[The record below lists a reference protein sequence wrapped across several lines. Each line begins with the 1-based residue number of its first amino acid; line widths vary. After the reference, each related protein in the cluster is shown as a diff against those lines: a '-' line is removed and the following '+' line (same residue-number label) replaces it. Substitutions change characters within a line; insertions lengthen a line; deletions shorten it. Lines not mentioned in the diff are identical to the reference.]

1 MTPPIKPIGKNTA
14 TAVKVAAV
22 TVKPISLVA
31 IRAASRGVFPFSICR
46 MMFSTSTMAS
56 STIEP
61 ITKANANRVMVSKLK
76 PYIAMTINVPNK
88 DMGMANA
95 EIRVA
100 CQFHK
105 KGKMTTTERMIAS
118 IRASM
123 VEWVALRIYSPCVA
137 AKVKVTSF
145 KLDLSCCTSFST
157 PLTTSRVLASP
168 FLIT

>member
-31 IRAASRGVFPFSICR
+31 IKAASRGVFPSSICR
-46 MMFSTSTMAS
+46 MIFSTSTMAS

-61 ITKANANRVMVSKLK
+61 MTKAKANRVIVSKLK

-88 DMGMANA
+88 DMGIAKA

-105 KGKMTTTERMIAS
+105 KGKMTTIDKIIAS

-123 VEWVALRIYSPCVA
+123 VEWVALRIYSAWVA
-137 AKVKVTSF
+137 AKVRVTSF
-145 KLDLSCCTSFST
+145 KPDLSCCTSFST
-157 PLTTSRVLASP
+157 RLTTSKVLASP
-168 FLIT
+168 FLMT